1 MPKKRNERLII
12 FTRYPEPGKTKTRL
26 IPLLGEQGAAD
37 LQRRMTEHLITKIR
51 NLCPSRSLS
60 IEIHYEGGDET
71 RMQNWLGPEFV
82 YHRQHPGN
90 IGRRMRLAFDDVFQ
104 AGIEA
109 AVMIGSD
116 IPGITPDILREAFD
130 NLGTHDLV
138 FGPAGDGGYY
148 LVGTNIA
155 SWSKSDP
162 ILFEDMPWGSAAVL
176 SKTLETATQLGLS
189 HILLEKLD
197 DVDRPENL
205 DVWYRETRSAPGT
218 QNCSIPISVIIPALN
233 EADNIRR
240 TLLPLTRK
248 DGVEVIVVDG
258 GSHDGTADLAAA
270 LGAKVL
276 TTLPS
281 KAKQMNVG
289 ADAASGKILIFLHAD
304 TRLPD
309 QFEDP
314 IIKAV
319 SQSGVS
325 AGAFQLHIDSPAK
338 GLRFI
343 ERVANWRAR
352 HLQAPYGD
360 QAIFVTKTLFHELG
374 GFAEMEIME
383 DFEFVRRLRRKG
395 QILIV
400 NASVTTSARRWLNL
414 GIFNTWLLNQT
425 ILAGYYL
432 GVPPQRLSCWY
443 RRKKGK
449 SAVE

>member
-1 MPKKRNERLII
+1 MSDKRNERLII

-26 IPLLGEQGAAD
+26 IPVLGKQGAAD
-37 LQRRMTEHLITKIR
+37 LQRRMTEHLISKIR
-51 NLCPSRSLS
+51 NRCLSRSLS
-60 IEIHYEGGDET
+60 IEIRYAGGDEA
-71 RMQNWLGPEFV
+71 RMQNWLGAGFV
-82 YHRQHPGN
+82 YRRQHSGD
-90 IGRRMRLAFDDVFQ
+90 IGRRMRLAFDEAFQ
-104 AGIEA
+104 AGLEA
-109 AVMIGSD
+109 AVIIGSD

-148 LVGTNIA
+148 LIGTNKG
-155 SWSKSDP
+155 SWSKVDP
-162 ILFEDMPWGSAAVL
+162 ILFEDMQWGSDAVL
-176 SKTLETATQLGLS
+176 SKTLETATQLSLS

-205 DVWYRETRSAPGT
+205 DVWYREVRSAPDT
-218 QNCSIPISVIIPALN
+218 QSGSIPISIIIPALN
-233 EADNIRR
+233 EADHIKR
-240 TLLPLTRK
+240 TLSALTCK
-248 DGVEVIVVDG
+248 DRVEVIVVDG
-258 GSHDGTADLAAA
+258 GSHDGTADLAAS

-276 TTLPS
+276 TTVAS

-289 ADAASGKILIFLHAD
+289 ANAASGEILVFLHAD

-314 IIKAV
+314 IINAV
-319 SQSGVS
+319 SQSGVA
-325 AGAFQLHIDSPAK
+325 AGAFQLRIDSQAR

-343 ERVANWRAR
+343 ERVANWRSR
-352 HLQAPYGD
+352 HLQIPYGD
-360 QAIFVTKTLFHELG
+360 QAIFVTQRLFHELG
-374 GFAEMEIME
+374 GYADMEIME

-400 NASVTTSARRWLNL
+400 NASVITSARRWLNF
-414 GIFNTWLLNQT
+414 GIFTTWLLNQT

-432 GVPPQRLSCWY
+432 GIPSQRLSHWY

-449 SAVE
+449 AAVE